1 MKADKICKTVVTT
14 VLVGL
19 LIYAGMGNVASAN
32 SGSQSVAV
40 QSDEITV
47 LINGVKQNFPQPA
60 LMKDGSTL
68 VPMRAV
74 FEALGATIKWDQATQ
89 TVTATKGDTTIMLM
103 IGKPTAFVNGK
114 AVALSVPGQIINES
128 TYVPLRFVG
137 EALGNKVGWDGD
149 TYTVTIEKAADRGSG
164 TVVQAPGQSNNGSG
178 TVVQAPAGT
187 HKSVRDSYVVAGLDI
202 VYGNHTYGVKNQQE
216 YDQVMKLA
224 KEAVAQAQSQYKTVN
239 DLPSGWVRYFNGERP
254 TTRDSSATASERELG
269 FAEDT
274 IGTLVNNGATLDQLL
289 VVYQASEA
297 YRSLSNNVQV
307 SDSGDASP
315 VSAYDH
321 IVLKYSDCDS
331 ESQASS
337 LVYDLLGVENAV
349 MGSSNGVT
357 GHTDVYIKLGDVWFK
372 KGTAATGA
380 TKVNMSKIPASYE
393 IVSQPINYKITPGK
407 GITSK

>member
-19 LIYAGMGNVASAN
+19 LIFAGMGNVASAN
-32 SGSQSVAV
+32 SGS

-89 TVTATKGDTTIMLM
+89 TVTATNGDTTIMLM

-114 AVALSVPGQIINES
+114 AVQLSVPGQIINES

-149 TYTVTIEKAADRGSG
+149 TYTVTIEKAADSGSG
-164 TVVQAPGQSNNGSG
+164 SVVQAPGQSNNGSG
-178 TVVQAPAGT
+178 TVVQAPVGT

-216 YDQVMKLA
+216 YNEVMKLA
-224 KEAVAQAQSQYKTVN
+224 KEAVAKAKEQYKTVN
-239 DLPSGWVRYFNGERP
+239 DLPSGWVRYFNGERYTGEIGP
-254 TTRDSSATASERELG
+254 NLNSSDYALVSADG
-269 FAEDT
+269 A
-274 IGTLVNNGATLDQLL
+274 IGTLVKNGVTLQQLL
-289 VVYQASEA
+289 TIYQASEA
-297 YRSLSNNVQV
+297 YGYLSKDVKA
-307 SDSGDASP
+307 SDEGDASP

-321 IVLKYSDCDS
+321 IVLKYSDCDA

-337 LVYDLLGVENAV
+337 LVYDLLGVENTIIA
-349 MGSSNGVT
+349 GGN
-357 GHTDVYIKLGDVWFK
+357 HADAYIKLGDVWFK
-372 KGTAATGA
+372 KSTAGAAVGA
-380 TKVNMSKIPASYE
+380 TKVNMDKVPASYWV
-393 IVSQPINYKITPGK
+393 ISQPINYKITPGK
-407 GITSK
+407 GITGNK